1 MKALFAVAVLAIS
14 ILLSQTARAEICVI
28 VHPENEISHLSQKQ
42 VIDYY
47 MGRLQFFP
55 NGQKAIPLDQSMSSP
70 ERKQFY
76 LKLVGKTIP
85 QINAYWA
92 RLLFT
97 GRATPPTSIQTREEI
112 INTVLNNKSAIGYI
126 NSDEVPNSVKIVAYV
141 K

>member
-1 MKALFAVAVLAIS
+1 MTFLALS
-14 ILLSQTARAEICVI
+14 IMLSQYARAELCVI

-55 NGQKAIPLDQSMSSP
+55 NGQKVIPLDQSMDSP
-70 ERKQFY
+70 KREQFY
-76 LKLVGKTIP
+76 LKLVGKSIP

-97 GRATPPTSIQTREEI
+97 GRATPPASLQSREEI

-126 NSDEVPNSVKIVAYV
+126 DSAAVPESVKIVAYV